1 MAWIYLVL
9 AITAEVTATMSLK
22 VVAEGRRSWIT
33 GVVLGY
39 VTAFAMLSLGLRE
52 GLALGVDYGIWAAAG
67 VAATA
72 VLSRLIFREPLTRLM
87 GAGIALIIGGVL
99 LIELGASH

>member
-1 MAWIYLVL
+1 MAWAYLAL
-9 AITAEVTATMSLK
+9 AIVAEVTATMSLK
-22 VVAEGRRSWIT
+22 VVAEGRRSWVA
-33 GVVLGY
+33 GVVAGY
-39 VTAFAMLSLGLRE
+39 VTAFAMLSLGLRA
-52 GLALGVDYGIWAAAG
+52 GLALGVAYGIWAAAG

>member
-1 MAWIYLVL
+1 MAWVYLAL

-22 VVAEGRRSWIT
+22 VVAEGRRSWVA

-52 GLALGVDYGIWAAAG
+52 GLALGVAYGIWAAAG

-72 VLSRLIFREPLTRLM
+72 VLSRLVFREPLTRLM
-87 GAGIALIIGGVL
+87 GAGIALIVGGVL

>member
-1 MAWIYLVL
+1 MAWVYLAL

-22 VVAEGRRSWIT
+22 VVAEGRRRWAA
-33 GVVLGY
+33 GVLIGY

-52 GLALGVDYGIWAAAG
+52 GLALNVAYGIWAAAG

-72 VLSRLIFREPLTRLM
+72 ILSRLIFRDPLTRLM